1 MTRQSVQAFAGG
13 MILATAV
20 LAGTFYLTGSGNAES
35 SKNKVSEADVKT
47 YLKDNDQVSLTR
59 TDYQDLLQYKEKA
72 LKQDDA
78 SQNEKDSGQ
87 DNEPKKGSKYKLEI
101 KKGMS
106 TAEVADILEKEK
118 VVPSA
123 DDFKDYVK
131 DAGYESK
138 IRAGKY
144 ELKRG
149 SSLKSIVKALSR

>member
-20 LAGTFYLTGSGNAES
+20 LAGTFYMTGGGNAEA
-35 SKNKVSEADVKT
+35 SKNGQKVSEADVKA
-47 YLKDNDQVSLTR
+47 YLKDNEQVSLKR
-59 TDYQDLLQYKEKA
+59 ADYQELLQYKEKS
-72 LKQDDA
+72 LKHDDA
-78 SQNEKDSGQ
+78 SQD
-87 DNEPKKGSKYKLEI
+87 DNSAADEAKKGSKYKLEI

-106 TAEVADILEKEK
+106 TEEVADILEKEK
-118 VVPSA
+118 VVTSA

-149 SSLKSIVKALSR
+149 SSLKSILKTLSR